1 MAQRLLVV
9 AHAPT
14 STTKALVFGDPGELV
29 RWEEFRR
36 LSGHIASWVSG
47 PEKVCQATALRLG
60 GTAEAIHELR
70 ECDFG
75 TWTGKALAG
84 VASQDPSGLDAWLRD
99 PHATPHGGESLAVL
113 INRVGRVL
121 DDQPWPEGRSVVVVT
136 PLVARALL
144 VHALGA
150 APEVIFRID
159 IAPLGRASISRSQ
172 QTWRLT
178 SLDHVKD
185 GPRADGPG

>member
-14 STTKALVFGDPGELV
+14 STTKASVFGDPGELV

-36 LSGHIASWVSG
+36 LSERIASWVCG

-60 GTAEAIHELR
+60 GTAEVIDGLR
-70 ECDFG
+70 ECDFAA
-75 TWTGKALAG
+75 WRGKALAE
-84 VASQDPSGLDAWLRD
+84 VASQDPSGVDTWLRD
-99 PHATPHGGESLAVL
+99 PHAAPHGGESLAVL

-121 DDQPWPEGRSVVVVT
+121 DDQQWSDGRSVAVVT
-136 PLVARALL
+136 PLVAQALL

-150 APEVIFRID
+150 PPGVIFRID
-159 IAPLGRASISRSQ
+159 IAPLGRILISRSNRD
-172 QTWRLT
+172 WRLQELSAT
-178 SLDHVKD
+178 PKSH
-185 GPRADGPG
+185 